1 MWVNRPRPVETAGAQ
16 AGERRVAGS
25 PSSARPNA
33 HCRAVQVQ
41 PITVQVRAAKGQHSL
56 RQEIEIKAGTE
67 VGSVWIF
74 PRHHH

>member
-1 MWVNRPRPVETAGAQ
+1 
-16 AGERRVAGS
+16 
-25 PSSARPNA
+25 
-33 HCRAVQVQ
+33 VQVQ
-41 PITVQVRAAKGQHSL
+41 PISVQVRAAKGQHSL